1 MQDKFENL
9 IINGRKKVI
18 EKRQNEI
25 GPKLTKIINDYE
37 LIEKNNKEIFAS
49 YHNSFNNIENI
60 DIVKYFSDEINKL
73 DINEFDLELIVD
85 YKNDLT
91 LADYI
96 IINKPYLSLKNFS
109 IGGSNEKLGY
119 KFLEKIF
126 LSNDKE
132 YIKYLPLIGF
142 KGSPKLYLMD
152 INGKKI
158 IDYLIENYELY
169 NNYCNNSFNLLI
181 SDYQTK
187 QYILEN
193 INKYISNLNKDKFFK
208 LLDSINFTVK
218 ELISNIKLNNKQ
230 TSVFEIYL
238 NNDILKDRNKLN
250 NIVMPNKILLNLIY
264 KYMNTNNDRL
274 KNEIKNCINNLY
286 ADDSIKS
293 ILNGRLLSY
302 LKSENIILKSKN
314 RVRVDDD
321 ILFNNYIK
329 ELQIILKSGIP
340 TKKKVIDYVVSN
352 YINMYKNNKTIAL
365 KEINVLILVKKNNP
379 NFHIEDSNVGPN
391 FDNDTIHLV
400 LSDKNNLGWHNEDNG
415 ATFNHEMT
423 HAIQYY
429 CFNDD
434 TPQEFYQLLPN
445 EKILKN
451 ISKFCI
457 NLINK
462 MKEDI
467 NGINNNDYEKLVSNI
482 SLNKYSYDREVV
494 DIFDS
499 IFCFT
504 DTLMQLEYKDIELIE
519 GHPYDYMKYGGYDF
533 SEILADYKSLWCSDR
548 KDLFEFVKTNLGLN
562 LTKFLEDFYISILD
576 CYIELYDINKKVKN
590 KKKYKKCRKK

>member
-1 MQDKFENL
+1 MQDEFENL

-451 ISKFCI
+451 ISQFCI

-462 MKEDI
+462 MKENI

>member
-37 LIEKNNKEIFAS
+37 LIEKNNMEIFAS

-230 TSVFEIYL
+230 TSIFEIYL

-451 ISKFCI
+451 ISQFCI

-462 MKEDI
+462 MKENI

>member
-1 MQDKFENL
+1 MQDEFENL

-37 LIEKNNKEIFAS
+37 LIEKNNKETFAS

-230 TSVFEIYL
+230 TSIFEIYL

-321 ILFNNYIK
+321 ILFSNYIK

-451 ISKFCI
+451 ISQFCI

>member
-1 MQDKFENL
+1 MQDEFENL

-37 LIEKNNKEIFAS
+37 LIEKNNKETFAS

-365 KEINVLILVKKNNP
+365 KEINVLILIKKNNP

-451 ISKFCI
+451 ISQFCI

>member
-37 LIEKNNKEIFAS
+37 LIEKNNKETFAS
-49 YHNSFNNIENI
+49 YHNSFNDIENI

-119 KFLEKIF
+119 KFLENIF

-365 KEINVLILVKKNNP
+365 KEINVLILIKKNNP

-451 ISKFCI
+451 ISQFCI

-576 CYIELYDINKKVKN
+576 CYIELYDINKKEKN
-590 KKKYKKCRKK
+590 VNKMKSY

>member
-85 YKNDLT
+85 YKNNLT

-230 TSVFEIYL
+230 TSIFEIYL

-365 KEINVLILVKKNNP
+365 KEINVLILIKKNNP

-451 ISKFCI
+451 ISQFCI

-576 CYIELYDINKKVKN
+576 CYIELYDINKKVK
-590 KKKYKKCRKK
+590 KYKKCRKK

>member
-321 ILFNNYIK
+321 ILFSNYIK

-451 ISKFCI
+451 ISQFCI

-504 DTLMQLEYKDIELIE
+504 DILMQLEYKDIELIE

-533 SEILADYKSLWCSDR
+533 SEILADYKSLWTSDR

>member
-504 DTLMQLEYKDIELIE
+504 DILMQLEYKDIELIE

>member
-230 TSVFEIYL
+230 TSIFEIYL

-451 ISKFCI
+451 ISQFCI

-462 MKEDI
+462 MKENI

>member
-1 MQDKFENL
+1 MQDEFENL

-37 LIEKNNKEIFAS
+37 LIEKNNKETFAS
-49 YHNSFNNIENI
+49 YHNSFNNIENK
-60 DIVKYFSDEINKL
+60 DIVNYFIDEINKL
-73 DINEFDLELIVD
+73 DINESDLELIVD

-230 TSVFEIYL
+230 TSIFEIYL

-264 KYMNTNNDRL
+264 KYMNTNNDKL

-365 KEINVLILVKKNNP
+365 KEINVLILIKKNNP

-400 LSDKNNLGWHNEDNG
+400 LSDKNNLGWHHEDNG

-576 CYIELYDINKKVKN
+576 CYIELYDINKKE
-590 KKKYKKCRKK
+590 KKYKKCRKK

>member
-37 LIEKNNKEIFAS
+37 LIEKNNKETFAS

-230 TSVFEIYL
+230 TSIFEIYL

-451 ISKFCI
+451 ISQFCI

-462 MKEDI
+462 MKENI

>member
-37 LIEKNNKEIFAS
+37 LIEKNNKETFAS

-181 SDYQTK
+181 SDY
-187 QYILEN
+187 
-193 INKYISNLNKDKFFK
+193 
-208 LLDSINFTVK
+208 
-218 ELISNIKLNNKQ
+218 
-230 TSVFEIYL
+230 
-238 NNDILKDRNKLN
+238 
-250 NIVMPNKILLNLIY
+250 
-264 KYMNTNNDRL
+264 
-274 KNEIKNCINNLY
+274 
-286 ADDSIKS
+286 
-293 ILNGRLLSY
+293 
-302 LKSENIILKSKN
+302 
-314 RVRVDDD
+314 
-321 ILFNNYIK
+321 
-329 ELQIILKSGIP
+329 
-340 TKKKVIDYVVSN
+340 
-352 YINMYKNNKTIAL
+352 
-365 KEINVLILVKKNNP
+365 
-379 NFHIEDSNVGPN
+379 
-391 FDNDTIHLV
+391 
-400 LSDKNNLGWHNEDNG
+400 
-415 ATFNHEMT
+415 
-423 HAIQYY
+423 
-429 CFNDD
+429 
-434 TPQEFYQLLPN
+434 
-445 EKILKN
+445 
-451 ISKFCI
+451 
-457 NLINK
+457 
-462 MKEDI
+462 
-467 NGINNNDYEKLVSNI
+467 
-482 SLNKYSYDREVV
+482 
-494 DIFDS
+494 
-499 IFCFT
+499 
-504 DTLMQLEYKDIELIE
+504 
-519 GHPYDYMKYGGYDF
+519 
-533 SEILADYKSLWCSDR
+533 
-548 KDLFEFVKTNLGLN
+548 
-562 LTKFLEDFYISILD
+562 
-576 CYIELYDINKKVKN
+576 
-590 KKKYKKCRKK
+590 

>member
-1 MQDKFENL
+1 MQDEFENL

-37 LIEKNNKEIFAS
+37 LIEKNNKETFAS

-169 NNYCNNSFNLLI
+169 NNYCNNSFNLPI

-230 TSVFEIYL
+230 TSIFEIYL

-321 ILFNNYIK
+321 ILFSNYIK

-352 YINMYKNNKTIAL
+352 YINMYKDNKTIAL
-365 KEINVLILVKKNNP
+365 KEINVIILIKKNNH

-451 ISKFCI
+451 ISQFCI

-533 SEILADYKSLWCSDR
+533 SEILADYKSLWTSDR
-548 KDLFEFVKTNLGLN
+548 KDLFEFVKSNLGLN

-576 CYIELYDINKKVKN
+576 CYIELYDINKKE
-590 KKKYKKCRKK
+590 KKYKKCRKK

>member
-1 MQDKFENL
+1 MQDEFENL

-365 KEINVLILVKKNNP
+365 KEINVLILIKKNNP

-451 ISKFCI
+451 ISQFCI

-504 DTLMQLEYKDIELIE
+504 DILMQLEYKDIELIE

>member
-1 MQDKFENL
+1 MQDEFENL

-193 INKYISNLNKDKFFK
+193 INKYINNLDKDKFFK

-230 TSVFEIYL
+230 TSIFEIYL

-365 KEINVLILVKKNNP
+365 KEINVLILIKKNNP

-400 LSDKNNLGWHNEDNG
+400 LSDKNNLG
-415 ATFNHEMT
+415 
-423 HAIQYY
+423 
-429 CFNDD
+429 
-434 TPQEFYQLLPN
+434 
-445 EKILKN
+445 
-451 ISKFCI
+451 
-457 NLINK
+457 
-462 MKEDI
+462 
-467 NGINNNDYEKLVSNI
+467 
-482 SLNKYSYDREVV
+482 
-494 DIFDS
+494 
-499 IFCFT
+499 
-504 DTLMQLEYKDIELIE
+504 
-519 GHPYDYMKYGGYDF
+519 
-533 SEILADYKSLWCSDR
+533 
-548 KDLFEFVKTNLGLN
+548 
-562 LTKFLEDFYISILD
+562 
-576 CYIELYDINKKVKN
+576 
-590 KKKYKKCRKK
+590 